1 MSLRML
7 LPGAEADALL
17 RSWPAEPYVVD
28 RSPTELDGTITPA
41 LLDDY
46 VTSGCVPAAEIAA
59 VKAPNPSLNRDAFM
73 TNGRTDPVK
82 LAALRDNG
90 FTLRL
95 GNLQRV
101 IPFMAG
107 LSRGIQAET
116 GYSNYAHAF
125 LTPVGEQGLRHHW
138 DQQLAVIVQLGGVKT
153 WPLWRPPV
161 EAPMRHYNESWRV
174 WRPEYVAGWEAAGP
188 DLEVALAPGQALVL
202 PRGWVHNPHCRDA
215 SEESVHLTVA
225 IRERTPYWLCER
237 LLDHVLA
244 DPAFRQVLQPDD
256 VTGEGL
262 GTRLWEARGA
272 LARFVWTMCS
282 AGAAD
287 SVREAAL
294 TECEYTT

>member
-7 LPGAEADALL
+7 LPDADALL
-17 RSWPAEPYVVD
+17 RSWPTDPYVVD
-28 RSPTELDGTITPA
+28 RSPTELDDAITPA
-41 LLDDY
+41 ALDEY
-46 VTSGCVPAAEIAA
+46 MSSGCIPAAEIAA

-73 TNGRTDPVK
+73 TNGRTDSAR
-82 LAALRDNG
+82 LANLRENG

-101 IPFMAG
+101 IPFMAR
-107 LSRGIQAET
+107 LSHGIQEET
-116 GYSNYAHAF
+116 GYSNYVHAF
-125 LTPVGEQGLRHHW
+125 VTPGGEQGLRHHW
-138 DQQLAVIVQLGGVKT
+138 DQQLAVIVQLSGVKT
-153 WPLWRPPV
+153 WQLWRPPV

-174 WRPEYVAGWEAAGP
+174 WRPEYVHEWEAAGP
-188 DLEVALAPGQALVL
+188 DLEVALKPGQALVL

-215 SEESVHLTVA
+215 SEESVHLTFA
-225 IRERTPYWLCER
+225 IRERTPYWLCEQF
-237 LLDHVLA
+237 LDAALA

-262 GTRLWEARGA
+262 GTRLREARGA
-272 LARFVWTMCS
+272 LVSFLSTMDP
-282 AGAAD
+282 AGLAP